1 METPASVPSAT
12 EKPPEENPK
21 VVRQPGH
28 PNLVRYLP
36 GAKPAHLSRPRVT
49 RRTLMEDLKAVL
61 DSKDG
66 LRQRK
71 LAEAIVDNAIDGN
84 AACLSFIA
92 ERLAP
97 VERKDGDGGRVVFEG
112 IRLEVVGGSSTTV
125 SMVRG
130 LSEPSSDRQVGGAPS
145 EPVETF
151 GLGGT
156 AHVALEER
164 SESRGEA
171 AAGGP
176 SELPVTS
183 SAFPQESQES
193 PRDVT
198 LET

>member
-130 LSEPSSDRQVGGAPS
+130 LDGPSG
-145 EPVETF
+145 
-151 GLGGT
+151 
-156 AHVALEER
+156 VALSER

-176 SELPVTS
+176 GELPVTS